1 MPNHKFSISIGLAR
15 PLSSTVEVPITVK
28 NRHTPIFAEQ
38 FYAIEI
44 PEDIELGSVILDV
57 EADSPTGKK
66 IIYSIS
72 GGNVYGEFDIHFSLG
87 EFRISKIC
95 NPLFGFRRAVYSL
108 NVIFSLYLL
117 LIKGYEDHY

>member
-1 MPNHKFSISIGLAR
+1 MYVTHYSHNHAFSTVGLAR
-15 PLSSTVEVPITVK
+15 QLSSTVEVPITVK

-66 IIYSIS
+66 LIYSIS
-72 GGNVYGEFDIHFSLG
+72 GGNVYGEFDLHFTLG
-87 EFRISKIC
+87 EFR
-95 NPLFGFRRAVYSL
+95 
-108 NVIFSLYLL
+108 
-117 LIKGYEDHY
+117 